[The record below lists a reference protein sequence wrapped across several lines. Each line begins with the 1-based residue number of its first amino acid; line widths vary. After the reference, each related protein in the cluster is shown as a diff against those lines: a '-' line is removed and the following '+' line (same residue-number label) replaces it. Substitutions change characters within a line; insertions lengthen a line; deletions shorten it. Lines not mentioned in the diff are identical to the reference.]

1 MQLGI
6 TGSSSVRA
14 MALSWTLPL
23 PEHARTAFQQPVL
36 AASQPVSVKV
46 EKDIP
51 SVVLVADVVHVDPK
65 ADSSGVGQLEDVL
78 RMSAERRQHLAAE
91 ELPIM
96 FAAPWLLCGILPP
109 EVVFEEGQAVEL
121 NCNKCRDLAL
131 QLQADSSGHGIL
143 QHQPASSMSDAPAS
157 IEHDVHG
164 RPYLSSRAGERCRL
178 KRAGSGGYDDPLV
191 CVDSSGNQ
199 IVISASGSGPPHKVS
214 DLLGQVEA
222 PKILPSIRPS
232 MLSRPSPWASPE
244 SGSEMLVMNT
254 CVCKP
259 ELAENCVSSGGA
271 EACGESCMFGCLA
284 KDMVTGGFSTPV
296 AVASQ
301 TRRPNPRLGETC
313 ASGCEAEAMMTS
325 GSSTPLANAW
335 QVLSPGPRH
344 GDSPLCCSGAEPSM
358 SGGTNTPLADVWQR
372 GGNSTP

>member
-1 MQLGI
+1 
-6 TGSSSVRA
+6 
-14 MALSWTLPL
+14 
-23 PEHARTAFQQPVL
+23 
-36 AASQPVSVKV
+36 
-46 EKDIP
+46 
-51 SVVLVADVVHVDPK
+51 
-65 ADSSGVGQLEDVL
+65 
-78 RMSAERRQHLAAE
+78 
-91 ELPIM
+91 M

-121 NCNKCRDLAL
+121 KCNTRWDLAL
-131 QLQADSSGHGIL
+131 QQQADSSGHGIL
-143 QHQPASSMSDAPAS
+143 QHQPASNMSDAPAS

-164 RPYLSSRAGERCRL
+164 RPYLSSRAGEKCRL

-222 PKILPSIRPS
+222 PKILPTIRPS

-254 CVCKP
+254 CVCQP

-271 EACGESCMFGCLA
+271 EALTTNVSDTPVAGAQHILKLSHMCGESCMFGCLA